1 MSGQLSAR
9 DPFQMLNFDCI
20 SIVFTYLTPIDVVR
34 CSLTSRT
41 LREWSLSFMSGE
53 GLRCHFPYST
63 DTGSFKNDTFVPA
76 KRYSRFAQLHQSVK
90 EGSPSTVLKFGDS
103 RPLKAVGAFVVW
115 ISNLSSFSG
124 PYIRY
129 HLLRNKFGEKH
140 RSRIQPVRK
149 LKIPNLA
156 PSHSFRAEVI
166 DLSADGYLFIRGTVK
181 RNYPSYLEFTRD
193 LVFALEGPKLLW
205 YQDRRDDELPKL
217 YPLYIGKEQIYFVTK
232 VDTPELIAYSIKTGQ
247 RLYCSMLP
255 GQFRNN
261 TNPSLFSFVRDKENE
276 FLAHVSRV
284 RSPFVCVT
292 LVSGIDG
299 KVSQEIRI
307 KDDLWPLKFQGQP
320 NVAAFALERNLSNFL
335 GKGLDLKLFEKYS
348 LQRNGM
354 FTIVSRDLFIVE
366 GSAAGTQYIYVDPF
380 RHLAFAMTDATFE
393 TTIPRILEPKEMS
406 DKNLRNEIG
415 AVIKQHGVNG
425 KIDSWLTLTAAN
437 RITLPPK
444 TVGSKPREPWLV
456 CNTTPNDT
464 FKLGFWE
471 ERGFMFSINSSSD
484 NYSEMTYIVDFT
496 TKPNHSNP
504 GIYAA

>member
-1 MSGQLSAR
+1 MQPDQPYTERMVTFIYELR
-9 DPFQMLNFDCI
+9 R
-20 SIVFTYLTPIDVVR
+20 TPM
-34 CSLTSRT
+34 
-41 LREWSLSFMSGE
+41 SLSVF
-53 GLRCHFPYST
+53 H
-63 DTGSFKNDTFVPA
+63 
-76 KRYSRFAQLHQSVK
+76 RYRLVQERHILTRQTPHQSVK
-90 EGSPSTVLKFGDS
+90 EGSPSTVLRFGDS

-115 ISNLSSFSG
+115 ISNLYSFNG

-129 HLLRNKFGEKH
+129 HRLRNKFGDKH
-140 RSRIQPVRK
+140 RGRIQPIRK

-166 DLSADGYLFIRGTVK
+166 DLSADGYLFVRGTYI
-181 RNYPSYLEFTRD
+181 NITMENRD

-205 YQDRRDDELPKL
+205 YQDGGEDELPRL
-217 YPLYIGKEQIYFVTK
+217 HPLYIGKERVYFVTQ
-232 VDTPELIAYSIKTGQ
+232 VNTPELIAYGIKTGQ
-247 RLYCSMLP
+247 RLYRSILP

-261 TNPSLFSFVRDKENE
+261 TNPSLFSFVRDKEHE

-299 KVSQEIRI
+299 KVFQEIRI
-307 KDDLWPLKFQGQP
+307 KDDQWPLKFQGQP

-335 GKGLDLKLFEKYS
+335 
-348 LQRNGM
+348 
-354 FTIVSRDLFIVE
+354 
-366 GSAAGTQYIYVDPF
+366 
-380 RHLAFAMTDATFE
+380 
-393 TTIPRILEPKEMS
+393 EPKEVS

-425 KIDSWLTLTAAN
+425 KIESWLTLTAAN

-444 TVGSKPREPWLV
+444 PVGSKPREPWLV
-456 CNTTPNDT
+456 CNATPRDT